1 MPTDTDIQ
9 HLRIL
14 RLLENKPHTSV
25 EIAEHNILCPGKR
38 ISELRSWGFAIGM
51 DWVEW
56 RDSEGD
62 GHRIGRYFYVPGQND
77 LNEKGKGIFS
87 RL

>member
-14 RLLENKPHTSV
+14 RLLEEKPRTSV
-25 EIAEHNILCPGKR
+25 ELAEHNILCPGKR
-38 ISELRSWGFAIGM
+38 ISELRGYGFAIGM
-51 DWVEW
+51 DWVVW
-56 RDSEGD
+56 VDSEGCT
-62 GHRIGRYFYVPGQND
+62 HRIGRYFLVPGQND
-77 LNEKGKGIFS
+77 LNEKGKKIFS